1 MKNYLN
7 ISYVNEAID
16 SLVREVR
23 REQLDVIVEAILRRQ
38 DMIERVL
45 LQGTPYFTQS
55 TGARFDRIYQLRQKL
70 WSKLDELNRVI
81 ELICEV

>member
-1 MKNYLN
+1 MKNYAN

-23 REQLDVIVEAILRRQ
+23 REQLEAIVEAILRRQ
-38 DMIERVL
+38 DMIERIL
-45 LQGTPYFTQS
+45 LQGVPYFTQS
-55 TGARFDRIYQLRQKL
+55 SGARFDRIYQQRQKL
-70 WSKLDELNRVI
+70 WSKLNELNRVI